1 MCKVTAV
8 ILNAD
13 GDLIS
18 KNAIELNPLM
28 LGGNQKGT
36 HT

>member
-13 GDLIS
+13 DDLIS

-28 LGGNQKGT
+28 LGGNRKGRQT
-36 HT
+36 

>member
-13 GDLIS
+13 DDLIS

-28 LGGNQKGT
+28 LGGNRKGT
-36 HT
+36 QT